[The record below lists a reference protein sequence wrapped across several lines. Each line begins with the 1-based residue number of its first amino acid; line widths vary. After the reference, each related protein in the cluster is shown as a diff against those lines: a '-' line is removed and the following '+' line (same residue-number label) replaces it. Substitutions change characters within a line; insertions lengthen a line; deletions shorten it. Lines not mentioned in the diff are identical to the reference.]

1 KGRRSPSL
9 GCRHGLLPE
18 GLLCMER
25 ETTLGLFGR
34 NVSGI
39 FPDDRAEGGI
49 RSTRGLTNGFR
60 SPRGRRRNGD
70 AKTRGMR
77 AAAKCAEVNPSIRG
91 LAPPAPQLTVRE

>member
-1 KGRRSPSL
+1 PSL

-60 SPRGRRRNGD
+60 SPRGRRTNGD
-70 AKTRGMR
+70 ATTRGNARHIEVRAGQSVDTRACATR
-77 AAAKCAEVNPSIRG
+77 AAANRAR
-91 LAPPAPQLTVRE
+91 VRAG